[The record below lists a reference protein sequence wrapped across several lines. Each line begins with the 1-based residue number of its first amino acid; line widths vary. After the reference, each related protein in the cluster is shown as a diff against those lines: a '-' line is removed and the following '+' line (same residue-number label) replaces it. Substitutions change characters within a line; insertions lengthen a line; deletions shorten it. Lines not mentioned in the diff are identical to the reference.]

1 MKKILYLVM
10 LLSVAL
16 GIGLLM
22 SGCGSKEGTE
32 SEAPMYQRNEIELPA
47 SSIKGDMH
55 AVQSE
60 AEAESTAEK
69 ETTTAQETKAKAAAD
84 LSLKSLKINKT
95 DLAVNIESQDY
106 PVSYETEEVTVNAA
120 AKDVMSSVI
129 SGTGKKRLNVGSNRI
144 EIVVRGADGSKKTYV
159 VNIIRAEP
167 PTTQPPTQ
175 APTPAPVQNYGTYTE
190 YYAPAPVQ
198 PETPPPPTVPAND
211 GVVIIG

>member
-16 GIGLLM
+16 GIGLLV
-22 SGCGSKEGTE
+22 SACGNKEGTE
-32 SEAPMYQRNEIELPA
+32 SEAPMYQRGEIELPA

-60 AEAESTAEK
+60 TEAEAESEK
-69 ETTTAQETKAKAAAD
+69 ETTTVQETKAKAAAD
-84 LSLKSLKINKT
+84 LSLKSLKINKKN
-95 DLAVNIESQDY
+95 LAVNIESQDY
-106 PVSYETEEVTVNAA
+106 PVPYETEEVTVSAA

-129 SGTGKKRLNVGSNRI
+129 SGTGKKKLSVGSNRV
-144 EIVVRGADGSKKTYV
+144 EIVVRGADDSKKTYT

-175 APTPAPVQNYGTYTE
+175 AQTPAPVPNYGTGTD
-190 YYAPAPVQ
+190 YYVPAPVQ
-198 PETPPPPTVPAND
+198 PVTPPQPTVPAND
-211 GVVIIG
+211 GIVVIG